1 MWWFS
6 IAMVIFYSYVGLP
19 EGVYIYIYVCV
30 CLFFPV
36 IDTQQETLGC
46 SIGVGILWWFWGPMV
61 LVWKWGLNSNGFSP
75 LKQMNWGPTPF
86 PTNSGW
92 WFGTFYIFPYIGKNH
107 PNWLIFFRGVETTNQ
122 NSFRICRCWSQMDMP
137 EATLDSVAQTVRF
150 IDEIP
155 QHIVHAKASSL

>member
-1 MWWFS
+1 MLVYRRGC
-6 IAMVIFYSYVGLP
+6 I
-19 EGVYIYIYVCV
+19 YIYICVCV
-30 CLFFPV
+30 FSSV

-61 LVWKWGLNSNGFSP
+61 LVWKWGLNSNGFSL

-86 PTNSGW
+86 PTNSDW
-92 WFGTFYIFPYIGKNH
+92 WFGTFYTFPYIGKNH
-107 PNWLIFFRGVETTNQ
+107 PNWLIFFRGVGQPPT
-122 NSFRICRCWSQMDMP
+122 RIHSGYADVGFQMDMP

-155 QHIVHAKASSL
+155 RHIVHAKASSL